1 MQNSDLMRLLRR
13 LEIQSRRESFR
24 EPPDDTGAPSV
35 GAPPTDVPPPG
46 MPPEGVPPMERP
58 PHGRDNRPFH
68 IGRGQ
73 IITMLSKRDGVTQK
87 ELSEMMCIRPQS
99 LSEALTKLEDE
110 GMIRR
115 ERSETDKREVNVFIT
130 DAGRAC
136 CEDIHR
142 RHEAHAAEF
151 FSALTEE
158 EKKTFGELLTKLVQA
173 HDGCSDR

>member
-13 LEIQSRRESFR
+13 VEIQSRRESFR
-24 EPPDDTGAPSV
+24 EPPDDTGISPA
-35 GAPPTDVPPPG
+35 GAPPMDAPPPG
-46 MPPEGVPPMERP
+46 MPPEGLP
-58 PHGRDNRPFH
+58 PHGKDNRPFR

-130 DAGRAC
+130 NAGRAC

-158 EKKTFGELLTKLVQA
+158 EKKTLGELLTKLVKS

>member
-13 LEIQSRRESFR
+13 VEIQSRRESFR
-24 EPPDDTGAPSV
+24 EPPDDAGISPA
-35 GAPPTDVPPPG
+35 GAPPMDAPPPG
-46 MPPEGVPPMERP
+46 MPPEGLPPR
-58 PHGRDNRPFH
+58 GRDNRPFR

-158 EKKTFGELLTKLVQA
+158 EKQTLGELLTKLVES